1 MTTDSTNSAVGT
13 SGDVTME
20 IADGIATITF
30 GHPKGN
36 SLPGS
41 LLELLAV
48 QVAAAGADPRA
59 RVIVLRSEGTGAFC
73 AGASFDELVAIND
86 AEVGK
91 EFFSGFARVILAMIR
106 APKFIV
112 TRVHGKVA
120 GGGVGL
126 VAASDFSMAVGAAS
140 AKLSELAVGIG
151 PFVVGPVIE
160 RKIGLAAFSA
170 MAVDADWRD
179 AAWCER
185 HGLYSRVYHDPS
197 ELDDAVA
204 ALAATLAKSNPEAMA
219 ALKQVFWAGTEEWD
233 LLLTERAEMSG
244 TLVLVGVHAER
255 DRAVQ
260 NQKLRVV
267 SRQSSAHRW
276 PFARRVGV
284 RS

>member
-1 MTTDSTNSAVGT
+1 MTTESTESAVGT
-13 SGDVTME
+13 PGDVTME
-20 IADGIATITF
+20 IAGGIATITF

-36 SLPGS
+36 SMPGA
-41 LLELLAV
+41 LLKLLAV
-48 QVAAAGADPRA
+48 QIAAAGADPDA
-59 RVIVLRSEGTGAFC
+59 HVIVLRSEGTGAFC
-73 AGASFDELVAIND
+73 AGASFDELVTIDD

-91 EFFSGFARVILAMIR
+91 EFFSGFAHVILAMIR

-126 VAASDFSMAVGAAS
+126 VAASDFSMALGAAS

-151 PFVVGPVIE
+151 PFVVGPAIE

-185 HGLYSRVYHDPS
+185 HGLYSRVYSDPS

-204 ALAATLAKSNPEAMA
+204 ALAGTLAKSNPEAMA
-219 ALKQVFWAGTEEWD
+219 QLKQVFWAGTDDWD
-233 LLLTERAEMSG
+233 LLLTERAEVSG
-244 TLVLVGVHAER
+244 TLVLSEFTRKAI
-255 DRAVQ
+255 
-260 NQKLRVV
+260 
-267 SRQSSAHRW
+267 
-276 PFARRVGV
+276 ARFRNG
-284 RS
+284 R